1 MISKRLEPISIR
13 PADSTLVGSGALVTI
28 LMTPAEEF
36 RPKSVPCGPDRTS
49 TRATSK
55 SWGGVVDP
63 EPSDTL
69 STTTPTLPSE
79 DREKPTLPLPRMLSA
94 PNEPEAL
101 SAGEIGRASWRERV
115 GPYV

>member
-28 LMTPAEEF
+28 LRTPAEEF

-79 DREKPTLPLPRMLSA
+79 RSEEHTSELQSLMRNSYAVFCLKKTKHTPQQYTH
-94 PNEPEAL
+94 
-101 SAGEIGRASWRERV
+101 II
-115 GPYV
+115 